1 MGGRKGP
8 PFVSS
13 VNASRTSSDPVGIVV
28 MTDMI
33 CGYGGGRDEMLVAYL
48 YGDIGSAERAA
59 FDAHLAKCGSC
70 RTELAELRGVRAQLD
85 QWAPPEPVR
94 ALAYDSPPH
103 ADSRARVWRSLGQI
117 PAWAQVAAALVFLG
131 VAAGLANLDVRY
143 GREGLMVRTGWSRSG
158 VPEDIARGAAAGAP
172 QNAVTG
178 GAQAGSASIAPWGA
192 DLAALERQ
200 LRREFRA
207 SGQPGP
213 SLQQTG
219 FAAANSARD
228 GEVLRRVRALLEE
241 SERKQ
246 QRELALRVAQ
256 VIRDVNAQREADL
269 VKIDRSLGLIQNN
282 TGVEAMKQRELLNYL
297 VRVSQKQ

>member
-1 MGGRKGP
+1 
-8 PFVSS
+8 
-13 VNASRTSSDPVGIVV
+13 

-33 CGYGGGRDEMLVAYL
+33 CGYGGDRDEILVAYV
-48 YGDIGSAERAA
+48 YGDIEPAGRAA
-59 FDAHLAKCGSC
+59 FDAHLTKCVHC
-70 RTELAELRGVRAQLD
+70 RTELTELRGVRAQLE
-85 QWAPPEPVR
+85 QWAPPEPLR
-94 ALAYDSPPH
+94 ALTRHSAPQAGP
-103 ADSRARVWRSLGQI
+103 RVRVWTTLAEM

-143 GREGLMVRTGWSRSG
+143 DREGLTVRTGWSGSAAAQDVARRAARG
-158 VPEDIARGAAAGAP
+158 VPPSAAQNVPPGAAQNVAP
-172 QNAVTG
+172 DVAHGVAQDVAQDFSPGHNA
-178 GAQAGSASIAPWGA
+178 APWRA

-200 LRREFRA
+200 LRTEFRA
-207 SGQPGP
+207 SGAPGVTVQPA
-213 SLQQTG
+213 SAQTG
-219 FAAANSARD
+219 SAAANGARD
-228 GEVLRRVRALLEE
+228 GEMLRRVRALLEE

-297 VRVSQKQ
+297 VRTK

>member
-1 MGGRKGP
+1 MI
-8 PFVSS
+8 
-13 VNASRTSSDPVGIVV
+13 D
-28 MTDMI
+28 MT
-33 CGYGGGRDEMLVAYL
+33 CGYGGDRDEILVAYI
-48 YGDIGSAERAA
+48 YGDIEPAQRAE
-59 FDAHLAKCGSC
+59 FDAHLTKCVHC
-70 RTELAELRGVRAQLD
+70 RTELAELRGVRVQLE
-85 QWAPPEPVR
+85 QWAPPEPLR
-94 ALAYDSPPH
+94 ALTRQSAPH
-103 ADSRARVWRSLGQI
+103 AGPRARVWATLAEM

-131 VAAGLANLDVRY
+131 IAAGLANLDVRY
-143 GREGLMVRTGWSRSG
+143 NREGLTVRTGWTGSA
-158 VPEDIARGAAAGAP
+158 VAQDPAAGAARGVP
-172 QNAVTG
+172 SGAAQNVAQG
-178 GAQAGSASIAPWGA
+178 GAQGVAQGGSQGVAQDFSPAYTAAAWRA

-207 SGQPGP
+207 SRAPGVTLQPA
-213 SLQQTG
+213 SAQTG
-219 FAAANSARD
+219 SAAANGARD
-228 GEVLRRVRALLEE
+228 GEMLRRMRALVEE

>member
-1 MGGRKGP
+1 MI
-8 PFVSS
+8 
-13 VNASRTSSDPVGIVV
+13 D
-28 MTDMI
+28 MT
-33 CGYGGGRDEMLVAYL
+33 CGYGGDRDEILVAYI
-48 YGDIGSAERAA
+48 YGDIEPAQRAE
-59 FDAHLAKCGSC
+59 FDAHLTKCVHC
-70 RTELAELRGVRAQLD
+70 RTELAELRGVRVQLE
-85 QWAPPEPVR
+85 QWAPPEPLR
-94 ALAYDSPPH
+94 ALTRQSAP
-103 ADSRARVWRSLGQI
+103 AAGSRPGVWATLAEM

-143 GREGLMVRTGWSRSG
+143 NREGLTVRTGWTRSA
-158 VPEDIARGAAAGAP
+158 VAQNPAAGAARGVP
-172 QNAVTG
+172 P
-178 GAQAGSASIAPWGA
+178 GAAQDFSPAYTAAAWRA

-207 SGQPGP
+207 SGAPGVTLQPA
-213 SLQQTG
+213 SAQTG
-219 FAAANSARD
+219 AAAANGARD
-228 GEVLRRVRALLEE
+228 GEMLRRVRALVEE

>member
-1 MGGRKGP
+1 M
-8 PFVSS
+8 
-13 VNASRTSSDPVGIVV
+13 
-28 MTDMI
+28 MTDII
-33 CGYGGGRDEMLVAYL
+33 CGYGGDRDEVLVAYV
-48 YGDIGSAERAA
+48 YGDIEPAGRAA
-59 FDAHLAKCGSC
+59 FDAHLTRCVHC
-70 RTELAELRGVRAQLD
+70 RTELTELRGVRARLE
-85 QWAPPEPVR
+85 QWAPPEPLR
-94 ALAYDSPPH
+94 ALTRQSAPQAGP
-103 ADSRARVWRSLGQI
+103 RARVWTALAEM

-143 GREGLMVRTGWSRSG
+143 DREGLTVRTGWSGSA
-158 VPEDIARGAAAGAP
+158 VPQDLAPGATRGAHDVAQDVSPAH
-172 QNAVTG
+172 NA
-178 GAQAGSASIAPWGA
+178 APWRG

-200 LRREFRA
+200 LRTEFRA
-207 SGQPGP
+207 SGTPGVTVQPASAQSG
-213 SLQQTG
+213 S
-219 FAAANSARD
+219 AAANGARD
-228 GEVLRRVRALLEE
+228 GELVRRVRALVEE

>member
-1 MGGRKGP
+1 
-8 PFVSS
+8 
-13 VNASRTSSDPVGIVV
+13 

-33 CGYGGGRDEMLVAYL
+33 CGYGGDRDEVLVAYV
-48 YGDIGSAERAA
+48 YGDIEPAGRAA
-59 FDAHLAKCGSC
+59 FEAHLTKCVHC
-70 RTELAELRGVRAQLD
+70 RTELTELRGVRAQLE
-85 QWAPPEPVR
+85 QWAPPEPLR
-94 ALAYDSPPH
+94 ALTRQPAPQAGP
-103 ADSRARVWRSLGQI
+103 RVRVWTTLAEM

-143 GREGLMVRTGWSRSG
+143 DREGLTVRTGWSGSAVPQDLAPGATRG
-158 VPEDIARGAAAGAP
+158 VPPGAAQKVAPAAARGAHGVAQDVSPAY
-172 QNAVTG
+172 NA
-178 GAQAGSASIAPWGA
+178 APWRG

-200 LRREFRA
+200 LRTEFRA
-207 SGQPGP
+207 SGTPGVTVQPASAQSG
-213 SLQQTG
+213 S
-219 FAAANSARD
+219 AAANGARD
-228 GEVLRRVRALLEE
+228 GELVRRVRALVEE

>member
-1 MGGRKGP
+1 
-8 PFVSS
+8 
-13 VNASRTSSDPVGIVV
+13 

-33 CGYGGGRDEMLVAYL
+33 CGYGGDRDEVLVAYV
-48 YGDIGSAERAA
+48 YGDIEPAGRAA
-59 FDAHLAKCGSC
+59 FDAHLAKCVHC
-70 RTELAELRGVRAQLD
+70 RTELAELRGVRARLG
-85 QWAPPEPVR
+85 QWAPPEPLR
-94 ALAYDSPPH
+94 ALTRKPGPQAGP
-103 ADSRARVWRSLGQI
+103 RARVRTTLAEM

-131 VAAGLANLDVRY
+131 VAAGLAKLDVRY
-143 GREGLMVRTGWSRSG
+143 DREGLTVRTGWSGSA
-158 VPEDIARGAAAGAP
+158 VAQDLARNAAPGAARNVAPGVARDVAQDLSPAGKA
-172 QNAVTG
+172 
-178 GAQAGSASIAPWGA
+178 APWRG

-200 LRREFRA
+200 LRTEFRA
-207 SGQPGP
+207 SGAPDVAVHPASAQIG
-213 SLQQTG
+213 S
-219 FAAANSARD
+219 AAANGARD
-228 GEVLRRVRALLEE
+228 GDLLRRVRALVEE